1 MLVKYT
7 IKSVVLILL
16 FMFIAGRSFA
26 QKPKDIPKPRDTLF
40 FTNGE
45 VLVGELKQMV
55 EGRVSFDSDGMS
67 LLTIKAYK
75 LKGMR
80 TTISILRI
88 QTTDRQWLY
97 GKLEPA
103 NSQDSIYFNDGTQR
117 KKMAWNQISSITP
130 LRKHFFDQLDGKVS
144 VGFSFSRSSSIGQVN
159 LNANIAYVTKWLQ
172 TELAV
177 SELGSIDSSGFSRDQ
192 ETVQLAS
199 FHYIGNTTW
208 VMAGL
213 VGYQRNE
220 ELSLDHRYQAA
231 LAGGN
236 KIISETYFDLL
247 ILSGISTNEEQ
258 SVEGVSSKS
267 LLFEIPLIVRLD
279 YFKFQHPDLQVS
291 MSNAAYISLS
301 QAGRYRY
308 DGSIDFSWELV
319 KDFYYTINLTS
330 DYDSKPA
337 DVGSAKVDYGIVMGI
352 SYKF

>member
-1 MLVKYT
+1 MLPKY
-7 IKSVVLILL
+7 IVKSVVLVLL
-16 FMFIAGRSFA
+16 FTFIAGRGYA
-26 QKPKDIPKPRDTLF
+26 QKLRDTLF
-40 FTNGE
+40 FSNGE

-75 LKGMR
+75 LKGMH
-80 TTISILRI
+80 TTISTLRI

-97 GKLEPA
+97 GKLESA

-117 KKMAWNQISSITP
+117 KKLAWNQISSITP
-130 LRKHFFDQLDGKVS
+130 FRKRFFDQLSGKVS
-144 VGFSFSRSSSIGQVN
+144 VGFSFSHSSSIGQVN
-159 LNANIAYVTKWLQ
+159 LNGNVSYVTKWLQ
-172 TELAV
+172 TELTV
-177 SELGSIDSSGFSRDQ
+177 SELGSIDSSGFTRDQ
-192 ETVQLAS
+192 ETIQLAS

-208 VMAGL
+208 LVAGL
-213 VGYQRNE
+213 VSYQRNQ
-220 ELSLDHRYQAA
+220 ELSLDHRYQASI
-231 LAGGN
+231 AGGN
-236 KIISETYFDLL
+236 KIISETYLDLL
-247 ILSGISTNEEQ
+247 VLSGLSTNQEQ
-258 SVEGVSSKS
+258 SVDGLSSG
-267 LLFEIPLIVRLD
+267 LLVEIPLIVRLD
-279 YFKFQHPDLQVS
+279 YFKFQHPDLQIS

-337 DVGSAKVDYGIVMGI
+337 DTGSAKVDYGIVMGI